1 MAKRWRST
9 VGESD
14 TPKSYLEVCS
24 RGEERGEKC
33 QEMKK
38 DEKKKGEEIEIIH
51 PNRTCMQKG
60 SIAGASFTHWNR
72 KMTGSRGKEELKM
85 D

>member
-1 MAKRWRST
+1 
-9 VGESD
+9 
-14 TPKSYLEVCS
+14 
-24 RGEERGEKC
+24 
-33 QEMKK
+33 MKK